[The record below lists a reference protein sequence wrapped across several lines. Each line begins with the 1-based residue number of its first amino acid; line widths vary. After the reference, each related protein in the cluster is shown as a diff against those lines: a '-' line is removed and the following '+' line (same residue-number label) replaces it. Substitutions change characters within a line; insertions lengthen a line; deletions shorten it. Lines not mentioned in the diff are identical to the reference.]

1 MAKLTSLLSYY
12 YSLEESSKSRYKEKL
27 ALLGGITD
35 PYITMD
41 QDTESLHWQNW
52 PEVTYPDIFNYLI
65 TTPSPYTM
73 QELRAYKSLEGYKQ
87 FVDGWIFNI
96 KVSAIPSS
104 DKLLVTAKIK
114 HSQRLSVPPAKAWV
128 AAKMDGVVI
137 CVHCDCMGG
146 LGEACSHIAA
156 ILFTLDANVQARKSL

>member
-1 MAKLTSLLSYY
+1 
-12 YSLEESSKSRYKEKL
+12 
-27 ALLGGITD
+27 
-35 PYITMD
+35 
-41 QDTESLHWQNW
+41 
-52 PEVTYPDIFNYLI
+52 
-65 TTPSPYTM
+65 M

-87 FVDGWIFNI
+87 FVDGWVFNI

-137 CVHCDCMGG
+137 CVHCDCMAGPW
-146 LGEACSHIAA
+146 
-156 ILFTLDANVQARKSL
+156 